1 MSPDIYPPIEQWLF
15 PEGVW
20 SATLDGVIPLGTQG
34 LESGAFWL
42 GTRSKLARIE
52 AVILPSG
59 LGVYEHPYQWRVSP
73 EVFGVITR
81 WSRAQGLTLLGIA
94 HTHIAGVPVDL
105 SPSDRTRSVQV
116 PGMLAV
122 VIGNGGLDKVFTD
135 WGWFV
140 YETDDYEIIPRVNL
154 LSRIRIA
161 EGNHVQVFKA
171 DSSGIVPLN
180 ANDS

>member
-1 MSPDIYPPIEQWLF
+1 MGAEIYPPIERWLV
-15 PEGVW
+15 PEAVW
-20 SATLDGVIPLGTQG
+20 TATLDGVVPLGKRG

-42 GTRSKLARIE
+42 GTRSRLARIE
-52 AVILPSG
+52 AVVLPSG
-59 LGVYEHPYQWRVSP
+59 VGVEEHPYQWRVSP

-81 WSRAQGLTLLGIA
+81 WGKAQGLTLLGIA
-94 HTHIAGVPVDL
+94 HTHIAGVPVEL

-140 YETDDYEIIPRVNL
+140 YKTDDYDRIPRRDL

-161 EGNHVQVFKA
+161 EGTHVQVCKA
-171 DSSGIVPLN
+171 DSSGIVRLN
-180 ANDS
+180 DDSF